1 MKAQVAEMD
10 FSEMQAKLKK
20 VGYKKKNVIIS
31 SKKATVLGGMSVLP
45 LVIIFAVIY
54 RLTLVERAHLTELSG
69 PGFYIILVAIITISI
84 VVHELLH
91 GVGWALSSG
100 KGWNIVRFNISGFMP
115 SCACK
120 MALSKGKYLFGVLF
134 PLIVLGGGSILFL
147 FVYPGTVSILTMA
160 VNIVAAGADVLIAM
174 KVITDTRKNVLIADH
189 PTEAGYVAFYK

>member
-1 MKAQVAEMD
+1 M
-10 FSEMQAKLKK
+10 
-20 VGYKKKNVIIS
+20 
-31 SKKATVLGGMSVLP
+31 
-45 LVIIFAVIY
+45 
-54 RLTLVERAHLTELSG
+54 
-69 PGFYIILVAIITISI
+69 
-84 VVHELLH
+84 
-91 GVGWALSSG
+91 
-100 KGWNIVRFNISGFMP
+100 RFNISGFMP

-174 KVITDTRKNVLIADH
+174 KVISDTRKNVLIADH